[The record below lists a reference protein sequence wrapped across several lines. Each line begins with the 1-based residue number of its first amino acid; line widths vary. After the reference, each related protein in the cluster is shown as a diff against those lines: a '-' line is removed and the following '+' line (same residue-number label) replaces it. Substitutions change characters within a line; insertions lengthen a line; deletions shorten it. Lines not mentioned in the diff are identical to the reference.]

1 MKIYAISGLGADRR
15 VYENLK
21 LDYELIHLDWIT
33 PLKNENLISYS
44 TRLSQSIKT
53 SEPFGII
60 GVSFGG
66 LIAVEIAKQ
75 LKPKTTIL
83 ISSAETKYELRSVY
97 RWLGKTR
104 LTRFIPAFCFNM
116 PRRIAYY
123 LFGAKNKKLLKAILD
138 DADLSFTK
146 WAITQLINW
155 KNTTYIKSILKING
169 SKDKLIPPTNHK
181 NTIIIE
187 NGGHFMIIDK
197 SEEIAKEIND
207 KLHSII

>member
-1 MKIYAISGLGADRR
+1 MKLYAISGLGADRR
-15 VYENLK
+15 VYENLN

-33 PLKNENLISYS
+33 PLKKESISDYS
-44 TRLSQSIKT
+44 LRLSKSIDT
-53 SEPFGII
+53 SEPFGLI

-66 LIAVEIAKQ
+66 LIAVEISK
-75 LKPKTTIL
+75 LITPIVTIL

-104 LTRFIPAFCFNM
+104 LIRFIPAFCFNI

-146 WAITQLINW
+146 WAVIQLISW
-155 KNTTYIKSILKING
+155 KNTNRISPILKING
-169 SKDKLIPPTNHK
+169 TRDKLIPAHKHK
-181 NTIIIE
+181 NTNMVKDGE
-187 NGGHFMIIDK
+187 HFMIVDRAD
-197 SEEIAKEIND
+197 EISALINQ
-207 KLHSII
+207 LLY